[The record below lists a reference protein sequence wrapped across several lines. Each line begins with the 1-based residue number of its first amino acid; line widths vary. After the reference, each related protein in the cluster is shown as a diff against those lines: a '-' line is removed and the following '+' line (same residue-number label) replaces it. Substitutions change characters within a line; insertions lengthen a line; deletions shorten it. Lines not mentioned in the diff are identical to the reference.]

1 MKINQDDLP
10 FTLSWTASVQG
21 GDGPLANEH
30 EAYMFMGLDYV
41 NNNEHT
47 AWYDC
52 QMDFVGRCQFKS
64 GDHEHISSDP
74 AVTIFTEYQQGCKI
88 DNSILENSC
97 SCGDGGNFE
106 IKVAKD
112 GTVTYHKDGT
122 LCVTSRAKATNFP
135 LYVESAQ
142 FGKRAVLSKIMVTR
156 G

>member
-10 FTLSWTASVQG
+10 FTLSWTASIQG
-21 GDGPLANEH
+21 GDGPLTGEH
-30 EAYMFMGLDYV
+30 DAYMFIGLDYV
-41 NNNEHT
+41 NNNEQT
-47 AWYDC
+47 PWYDC
-52 QMDFVGRCQFKS
+52 QFDFVGRCQFKRES
-64 GDHEHISSDP
+64 
-74 AVTIFTEYQQGCKI
+74 IFTEYQQGCKT

-135 LYVESAQ
+135 LYVESSQ
-142 FGKRAVLSKIMVTR
+142 YGVRAVASKIMVTR